1 MNVAN
6 HPALPSPVLPVHV
19 DVSSLKRAMR
29 SLAGG
34 VSVITAGTG
43 DRRSGA
49 TVTSAHSFS
58 MEPPTMV
65 VSLNLS
71 SSTWPVVREFGHF
84 AVNILALE
92 QQAIADR
99 FAGLGGL
106 KGPERYAGANWT
118 TLEAGAPLLVGSLAG
133 IDCEVEEVIE
143 RHSHALVFGRVRAVL
158 GEGGACLLYANGGYG
173 GFAAADAA

>member
-1 MNVAN
+1 MNVAS
-6 HPALPSPVLPVHV
+6 HPVPPAHIDASA
-19 DVSSLKRAMR
+19 LKRAMR

-71 SSTWPVVREFGHF
+71 SSTWPVVRDFGHF
-84 AVNILALE
+84 AVNILALD

-99 FAGLGGL
+99 FAGRGGL
-106 KGPERYAGANWT
+106 KGPERYAGASWT
-118 TLEAGAPLLVGSLAG
+118 TLETGAPLLVGSLAA

-158 GEGGACLLYANGGYG
+158 GSDGACLLYANGGYG
-173 GFAAADAA
+173 GFAASAAT

>member
-1 MNVAN
+1 MNAAT
-6 HPALPSPVLPVHV
+6 HPLLPVHA
-19 DVSSLKRAMR
+19 DAPALKRAMR

-71 SSTWPVVREFGHF
+71 SSTWPVVRDFGHF
-84 AVNILALE
+84 AVNILARD

-99 FAGLGGL
+99 FAGGGGL
-106 KGPERYAGANWT
+106 KGAERYEGAGWT
-118 TLEAGAPLLVGSLAG
+118 TLETGAPLLVGALAA
-133 IDCEVEEVIE
+133 IDCTVDEVIE

-158 GEGGACLLYANGGYG
+158 GNGGDCLLYARGGYG
-173 GFAAADAA
+173 GFAAA

>member
-1 MNVAN
+1 MNVAS
-6 HPALPSPVLPVHV
+6 HPVLPAPVLPSHA
-19 DVSSLKRAMR
+19 DASALKRAMR

-65 VSLNLS
+65 VSLNLT
-71 SSTWPVVREFGHF
+71 SSTWPVVRDFGHF
-84 AVNILALE
+84 VVNILALE

-99 FAGLGGL
+99 FAGRGGL
-106 KGPERYAGANWT
+106 KGPERYAGASWT
-118 TLEAGAPLLVGSLAG
+118 TLETGAPLLVGSLAA

-158 GEGGACLLYANGGYG
+158 GSGGACLLYANGGYG
-173 GFAAADAA
+173 GFAASAAT

>member
-1 MNVAN
+1 MNVAS
-6 HPALPSPVLPVHV
+6 HPVLPPPVPPIHI
-19 DVSSLKRAMR
+19 DSTALKRAMR

-34 VSVITAGTG
+34 VSVVTAGEG
-43 DRRSGA
+43 ERRSGA

-71 SSTWPVVREFGHF
+71 SSTWPVVRDFGHF
-84 AVNILALE
+84 AVNVLALE

-99 FAGLGGL
+99 FAGRGGL
-106 KGPERYAGANWT
+106 KGPERYTGAEWT
-118 TLEAGAPLLVGSLAG
+118 TLETGAPLLVDSLAA

-158 GEGGACLLYANGGYG
+158 GAGGACLLYANGGYG
-173 GFAAADAA
+173 GFTASDAS